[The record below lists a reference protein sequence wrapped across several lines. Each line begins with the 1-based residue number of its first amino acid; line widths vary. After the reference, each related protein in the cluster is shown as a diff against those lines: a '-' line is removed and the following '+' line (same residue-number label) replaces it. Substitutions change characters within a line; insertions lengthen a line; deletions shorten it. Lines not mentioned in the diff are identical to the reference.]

1 MASALE
7 REAAIGV
14 DMCRVYAAAQ
24 REVSGDVGRALH
36 SHMTSD
42 AFILAPSE
50 GDPPRSQSSIGDL
63 SPDEFRAA
71 AHAAVD
77 WIADYL
83 EHPERYPVKSRV
95 RPGEVARALPTSAPE
110 HGEPLAAMM
119 QDFQTTI
126 LPGITNW
133 NHPSFFAYF
142 ANSASY
148 PGILGELLTAGL
160 NANGMLWVTSP
171 AVTELEQVTLDWLR
185 QLMGLG
191 DGWFGEITDTASV
204 STFYALAA
212 AREATGLDIRARG
225 MAARDDLPTLRVYC
239 SEHAHSSIDKA
250 VIALGLGHDNLV
262 KIPADPQFRMRPDA
276 LEAAIQSD
284 IARGYRPLAVVP
296 CIGTTSTTS
305 IDPVPAIVRIA
316 KAHGCWVH
324 VDTAYAGPAAIVP
337 ELRYILDGV
346 DDADSFVVNPHK
358 WLFTPMDCSVLYT
371 KRPDA
376 LKRAFALLPEYLV
389 TEGQDD
395 VLNLMDYGIQ
405 LGRRFRSLKLWMILR
420 AYGADGLAERIRFH
434 CELAREF
441 AGMVHFEGDWE
452 LTAPIPLSLVC
463 FRYAPAG
470 ATEDD
475 LARINAAIMERVN
488 ANGKAY
494 LSHTKLNGK
503 YTLRL
508 AIGNIRTDRPHIE
521 QVWRELREAATLV
534 R

>member
-1 MASALE
+1 
-7 REAAIGV
+7 
-14 DMCRVYAAAQ
+14 
-24 REVSGDVGRALH
+24 
-36 SHMTSD
+36 MTRT
-42 AFILAPSE
+42 P
-50 GDPPRSQSSIGDL
+50 GIGDL
-63 SPDEFRAA
+63 SPEEFRAA

-83 EHPERYPVKSRV
+83 EHPERSPVKSRV
-95 RPGEVARALPTSAPE
+95 AVGDVRASLPTSAPQT
-110 HGEPLAAMM
+110 GEPLADMM
-119 QDFQTTI
+119 RDFERVI
-126 LPGITNW
+126 MPGITHW

-148 PGILGELLTAGL
+148 PGILGELLTAGV

-191 DGWFGEITDTASV
+191 DGWFGEITDTASM

-212 AREATGLDIRARG
+212 AREVAGLDIRARG
-225 MAARDDLPTLRVYC
+225 LAARDDIPRLRVYC

-250 VIALGLGHDNLV
+250 VIALGIGHENLV
-262 KIPADPQFRMRPDA
+262 KIPADDQFRMRADM
-276 LEAAIQSD
+276 LEAAIVAD
-284 IARGYRPLAVVP
+284 IARGYRPIAVVP
-296 CIGTTSTTS
+296 CVGTTSTTS
-305 IDPVPAIVRIA
+305 VDPVPAIVRIA
-316 KAHGCWVH
+316 KAHQCWVH

-337 ELRYILDGV
+337 ELRYLMDGV
-346 DDADSFVVNPHK
+346 DGADSVVVNPHK

-376 LKRAFALLPEYLV
+376 LKQAFALLPEYLV
-389 TEGQDD
+389 TKGQDD
-395 VLNLMDYGIQ
+395 VVNLMDYGIQ

-420 AYGADGLAERIRFH
+420 AFGADGLAERIRFH

-441 AGMVHFEGDWE
+441 AGMVHYEGGWE
-452 LTAPIPLSLVC
+452 LTAPVPLSLVC

-470 ATEDD
+470 ASEDE

-488 ANGKAY
+488 ASGTAY

-508 AIGNIRTDRPHIE
+508 AIGNIRTDREHIE
-521 QVWRELREAATLV
+521 SVWRELRGAAAES
-534 R
+534 

>member
-1 MASALE
+1 MSETPFLGDIPAS
-7 REAAIGV
+7 
-14 DMCRVYAAAQ
+14 D
-24 REVSGDVGRALH
+24 
-36 SHMTSD
+36 
-42 AFILAPSE
+42 
-50 GDPPRSQSSIGDL
+50 
-63 SPDEFRAA
+63 FRAA

-83 EHPERYPVKSRV
+83 EHPERHPVKSRV
-95 RPGEVARALPTSAPE
+95 QPGDIRAALPLSAPAV
-110 HGEPLAAMM
+110 GEPIADMLA
-119 QDFQTTI
+119 DFQRTI
-126 LPGITNW
+126 LPGITHW

-148 PGILGELLTAGL
+148 PGILGELLAAGL

-191 DGWFGEITDTASV
+191 DGWFGEIADTASV

-212 AREATGLDIRARG
+212 AREAAGLDIRARG
-225 MAARDDLPTLRVYC
+225 MAARADLPTLRVYC

-262 KIPADPQFRMRPDA
+262 KIAADDQFRMRPDA
-276 LEAAIQSD
+276 LQSAIEAD
-284 IARGYRPLAVVP
+284 LARGYRPLAVVP

-316 KAHGCWVH
+316 KAHNCWVH

-337 ELRYILDGV
+337 ELRYLMDGV
-346 DDADSFVVNPHK
+346 DGADSLVVNPHK

-376 LKRAFALLPEYLV
+376 LRQAFALLPEYLV
-389 TEGQDD
+389 TNGQDD
-395 VLNLMDYGIQ
+395 AINLMDYGIQ

-420 AYGADGLAERIRFH
+420 AFGADGLAERIRFH

-441 AGMVHFEGDWE
+441 AGMVHFEGGWE
-452 LTAPIPLSLVC
+452 LTAPVPLSLVC
-463 FRYAPAG
+463 FRYAPTG
-470 ATEDD
+470 ASEDA
-475 LARINAAIMERVN
+475 LARMNAAIMERVN
-488 ANGKAY
+488 AGGVAY

-508 AIGNIRTDRPHIE
+508 AIGNIRTDRPHIDS
-521 QVWRELREAATLV
+521 VWTALRQAAAEV
-534 R
+534 A

>member
-1 MASALE
+1 
-7 REAAIGV
+7 
-14 DMCRVYAAAQ
+14 
-24 REVSGDVGRALH
+24 
-36 SHMTSD
+36 MTSN
-42 AFILAPSE
+42 P
-50 GDPPRSQSSIGDL
+50 QTGDL

-95 RPGEVARALPTSAPE
+95 APGATRAALPSAPPTV
-110 HGEPLAAMM
+110 GEPLARMM
-119 QDFQTTI
+119 QDFERTI
-126 LPGITNW
+126 LPGITHW
-133 NHPSFFAYF
+133 NNPSFFAYF

-148 PGILGELLTAGL
+148 PGILGELLAAGL

-191 DGWFGEITDTASV
+191 DGWFGQITDTASV

-212 AREATGLDIRARG
+212 AREAAGLDIRARG
-225 MAARDDLPTLRVYC
+225 MAARSDLPTLRVYC

-250 VIALGLGHDNLV
+250 VIALGIGHDNLV
-262 KIPADPQFRMRPDA
+262 KIPADDQFRMRADA

-284 IARGYRPLAVVP
+284 TARGYLPIAVVP
-296 CIGTTSTTS
+296 CVGTTSTTS
-305 IDPVPAIVRIA
+305 IDPVPEVVRIA
-316 KAHGCWVH
+316 RAHGCWVH

-337 ELRYILDGV
+337 ELRYLMDGV
-346 DDADSFVVNPHK
+346 DGADSVVVNPHK

-376 LKRAFALLPEYLV
+376 LKQAFALLPEYLV
-389 TEGQDD
+389 TKGQDD
-395 VLNLMDYGIQ
+395 VVNLMDYGIQ

-420 AYGADGLAERIRFH
+420 AYGAEGLAERIRFH

-441 AGMVHFEGDWE
+441 AGMVHYEGGWE

-463 FRYAPAG
+463 FRYAPTG
-470 ATEDD
+470 ASEDE
-475 LARINAAIMERVN
+475 LARLNAAIMERVN
-488 ANGKAY
+488 AGGTAY

-508 AIGNIRTDRPHIE
+508 AIGNIRTDRSHIE
-521 QVWRELREAATLV
+521 SVWKELRAAA
-534 R
+534 RMARS